1 MELRTFTTSDDLARA
16 GAAHIAEC
24 AARAI
29 EARGE
34 FVMALSGGHSPLL
47 TWRHLATLDLD
58 WQRMTLF
65 QVDER
70 VAPAGHPD
78 RNLTGLV
85 EGLAPRQPRIV
96 AMPVDQSD
104 LDAAAAHYAEQLPD
118 IFDLVHLGLGP
129 DGHTASLVAGDAAL
143 ETTNRLITVTD
154 VYQGRRRMT
163 MTYPA
168 LKRTRE
174 TLWIV
179 SGPDVDGA
187 LERLLAGDTSIP
199 AGRVQRHDAVVLT
212 DVAGPHTGSGDAGS
226 PQRYGGW

>member
-1 MELRTFTTSDDLARA
+1 MESRTFATPEDLARA

-29 EARGE
+29 GARGE

-58 WQRMTLF
+58 WERITLF

-70 VAPAGHPD
+70 VAPAGDPD
-78 RNLTGLV
+78 RNLRGLV
-85 EGLAPRQPRIV
+85 EGLVPRQPRIV
-96 AMPVDQSD
+96 AMPVDERD
-104 LDAAAAHYAEQLPD
+104 LDAAAAHYAELLPD
-118 IFDLVHLGLGP
+118 LFDLIHLGLGP
-129 DGHTASLVAGDAAL
+129 DGHTASLVAGDPAL
-143 ETTNRLITVTD
+143 ETTDRLVTLTD

-168 LKRTRE
+168 LERTRE

-179 SGPDVDGA
+179 SGPDVGDA
-187 LERLLAGDTSIP
+187 LERLLAGDASIP
-199 AGRVQRHDAVVLT
+199 AGRVRRDDALVLS
-212 DVAGPHTGSGDAGS
+212 DVARPDIVMDDGES
-226 PQRYGGW
+226 PERYGGR